1 METYIFYCYLKY
13 KKKNN
18 STLRTMLKK
27 VPTKIIVMIITTFL
41 CAVLG
46 LICSFFVRWPW
57 LFWVFAIA
65 ECSLGFR
72 AFILV
77 EKWEVNIS
85 DKELDNFKSSSREL
99 YEWLSKMSISS
110 KENIEILINR
120 FKNTV
125 LEQKNQHRQQSDK
138 IDKWMQTLIIPLIIA
153 IITALIANQVEINK
167 IVIYT
172 VYLLAVAGMVY
183 GLIWLIRSIIAAI
196 KNIRRSDM
204 ENFIEDLQGVI
215 DVMFVFKDNSEDA
228 CSNQIID

>member
-18 STLRTMLKK
+18 PTFRTILKK
-27 VPTKIIVMIITTFL
+27 IPTKITVMIITTFL

-46 LICSFFVRWPW
+46 LISSFFVKWPW

-65 ECSLGFR
+65 EGSLGFR

-85 DKELDNFKSSSREL
+85 DKEFDNFKSSSREL

-110 KENIEILINR
+110 KENIEILIDRLN
-120 FKNTV
+120 NTV

-153 IITALIANQVEINK
+153 IITALIANQVEIDK
-167 IVIYT
+167 IVTYT
-172 VYLLAVAGMVY
+172 VYLLAIAGMIY
-183 GLIWLIRSIIAAI
+183 GFIWLIRSIIAAI
-196 KNIRRSDM
+196 KNIRRGDM
-204 ENFIEDLQGVI
+204 EDFIGDLQGVI
-215 DVMFVFKDNSEDA
+215 DVMFVFKDNSENII
-228 CSNQIID
+228 SNN